1 MLHMALFF
9 KHTTRALLAVL
20 LMAGPIVPA
29 PAKAEEASVLSESPL
44 RSSPRPIPGFTAVQR
59 GKGLSF
65 HKPNYVQPLTWSPGY
80 QGNESE
86 VVFQI
91 SLKQRFLVNNLYF
104 AYTQKSMWQAI
115 NRQDSAPFR
124 ETNYNPE
131 LFLRLLPGDDLL
143 RRWHLDHWGFDIGF
157 EHESNGRSVPESRSQ
172 NRLYLAAFRPDGD
185 TLWYF
190 RTWYRLPEDEKTNPL
205 DPRGDDNPMTDD
217 YLGYGEAAWLQHFD
231 RGRLLLARVRGN
243 PQSRKGSIELQLSQ
257 PSSDGDVFYL
267 FSLFNGYGETLIDYD
282 DSTTRIGFGLM
293 FNR

>member
-1 MLHMALFF
+1 MAGLLLAALIFPPA
-9 KHTTRALLAVL
+9 TRA
-20 LMAGPIVPA
+20 
-29 PAKAEEASVLSESPL
+29 EEISALSDSPL
-44 RSSPRPIPGFTAVQR
+44 RISSRPIPGFTAVQR

-65 HKPNYVQPLTWSPGY
+65 HKPNYVQPLTWSPEY
-80 QGNESE
+80 QGDESE
-86 VVFQI
+86 AVFQI

-131 LFLRLLPGDDLL
+131 IFLRLLPGDDLL
-143 RRWHLDHWGFDIGF
+143 RRWHLDHWGFDMGF
-157 EHESNGRSVPESRSQ
+157 EHESNGRSLPESRSQ
-172 NRLYLAAFRPDGD
+172 NRAYLAAFRPGGD

-190 RTWYRLPEDEKTNPL
+190 RAWYRLPEDPKSGSL
-205 DPRGDDNPMTDD
+205 DPRGDDNPRIDD
-217 YLGYGEAAWLQHFD
+217 YLGYGEAAWLHHFP

-243 PQSRKGSIELQLSQ
+243 TRTGKGSVELNLSR

-267 FSLFNGYGETLIDYD
+267 LSVFNGYGETLIDH
-282 DSTTRIGFGLM
+282 DSSITRIGIGLM